1 MKKLSALKAV
11 EQFKKLKLMKKD
23 TIEPEKYMLGLVEK
37 NLYRKMIDQAYS
49 KKQAFKLDT
58 PQ

>member
-1 MKKLSALKAV
+1 
-11 EQFKKLKLMKKD
+11 MKKD